1 MRQSIWRSRV
11 VARYGWIVTL
21 AIVLGIIVL
30 APVAAAQSPTDIGKL
45 VIQTVSGGSIYVVN
59 EDGSGLRYLTDGM
72 DPALSPDGQWVA
84 FTRWDDVQNGATG
97 SLWVIRVDGSEAHA
111 LSGDIPQPKSPV
123 WSPDGSRIV
132 VTVLKGGRLQ
142 PERKCSSE
150 RPPREA
156 YDVEVK
162 RETDDSGRPKIRFC
176 YTLPAHTYWGLRA
189 VEVATGSFEDLPAN
203 LFSNSASWDPANPWH
218 LVHRGERGLENVDLN
233 RGVNWPLTD
242 DVNDHSP
249 TFSPDGS
256 KIAVS
261 YWQHDHWEIHV
272 LNADGSGRVRLT
284 ETSARVAIEQMIQNK
299 QLPRSWNNAAPCW
312 SPDGSRI
319 AFVTDRGG
327 RWEVWVMNADGS
339 DQRPLLPP
347 EVQAQLELQYYGM
360 DERMLSWR

>member
-1 MRQSIWRSRV
+1 MKQGTHALQLTGYHRWVAAVIVVLCIAV
-11 VARYGWIVTL
+11 VATGT
-21 AIVLGIIVL
+21 
-30 APVAAAQSPTDIGKL
+30 AAQSTAERGGRL
-45 VIQTVSGGSIYVVN
+45 VIQTTSGGPIYIVN
-59 EDGSGLRYLTDGM
+59 EDGTGLRYLTDGM

-84 FTRWDDVQNGATG
+84 FTRWDGTQNGATG
-97 SLWVIRVDGSEAHA
+97 SLWIIRVDGSDARA
-111 LSGDIPQPKSPV
+111 VLGDIPQPKSPV
-123 WSPDGSRIV
+123 WSPDASRIV
-132 VTVLKGGRLQ
+132 VTVLKGGRLE

-189 VEVATGSFEDLPAN
+189 VDVTTSTFEDLPAN
-203 LFSNSASWDPANPWH
+203 LFSNSASWDPVNPWH

-233 RGVNWPLTD
+233 RGVTWPLTN

-249 TFSPDGS
+249 AFSPDGS
-256 KIAVS
+256 RIAVS
-261 YWQHDHWEIHV
+261 YWQHDHWEIH
-272 LNADGSGRVRLT
+272 LINADGSGRVRLT
-284 ETSARVAIEQMIQNK
+284 ETSARAAIEQMINK
-299 QLPRSWNNAAPCW
+299 ETPRSWNNAAPCW

-319 AFVTDRGG
+319 AFVTDRSG

-339 DQRPLLPP
+339 NQQPLFPP
-347 EVQAQLELQYYGM
+347 EVQVQLNLQYNGM